1 MSDQL
6 AIDAKFDLRECVNFR
21 TAREAIMARFPKAD
35 LTTKKAF
42 LNESIDKI
50 LSES

>member
-1 MSDQL
+1 MSDQSP
-6 AIDAKFDLRECVNFR
+6 ADASFGLQENVNSR
-21 TAREAIMARFPKAD
+21 TAREAIMARFPRAD
-35 LTTKKAF
+35 LTSKRAF

>member
-1 MSDQL
+1 VSDQL
-6 AIDAKFDLRECVNFR
+6 AIDAKFGLQEMNSR
-21 TAREAIMARFPKAD
+21 TSREAIMARFPKAD
-35 LTTKKAF
+35 LTSKKAF

>member
-1 MSDQL
+1 MSL
-6 AIDAKFDLRECVNFR
+6 FVRSCWLLLIARR

-35 LTTKKAF
+35 LTSRKDF

-50 LSES
+50 LSQS

>member
-1 MSDQL
+1 MSNQL
-6 AIDAKFDLRECVNFR
+6 ALMPSLAYKRMNCR
-21 TAREAIMARFPKAD
+21 TAREAIMTRFPKAD
-35 LTTKKAF
+35 LTLKKAF

>member
-1 MSDQL
+1 VSNQL
-6 AIDAKFDLRECVNFR
+6 ATDAKLGLQKSANFR
-21 TAREAIMARFPKAD
+21 TTREAIMARFPRAD

>member
-1 MSDQL
+1 MCGLQDDS
-6 AIDAKFDLRECVNFR
+6 NSR
-21 TAREAIMARFPKAD
+21 TAREAIIARFPRAD
-35 LTTKKAF
+35 LTSKKAF

>member
-1 MSDQL
+1 VSDQL
-6 AIDAKFDLRECVNFR
+6 ATDARLGLQESFR

-35 LTTKKAF
+35 LTTKKSF

>member
-1 MSDQL
+1 MLGL
-6 AIDAKFDLRECVNFR
+6 AYKRMNSR

-35 LTTKKAF
+35 LTSKKAY